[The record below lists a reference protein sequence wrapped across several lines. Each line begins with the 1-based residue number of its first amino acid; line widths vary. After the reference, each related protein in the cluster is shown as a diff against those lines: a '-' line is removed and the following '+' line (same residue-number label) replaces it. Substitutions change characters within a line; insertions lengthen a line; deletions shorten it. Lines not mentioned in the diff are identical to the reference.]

1 VLLLL
6 LLLLLLAQTP
16 AVSAGDT
23 AKKDQPHLVFA
34 MIDDWGFYE
43 AGFRGNS
50 LVQTPFVDKM
60 IGEALLIERHYSYR
74 YCSPARRSFLSG
86 RLPPHVG
93 QTNTP
98 DATID
103 LRMDTIADKL
113 AASGYVT
120 GHSGKVSTI
129 TWIPGVPSA
138 MHVCCVKHAD
148 GCHAQWHAGFFTMQQ
163 TPHGRGFA
171 TSLGFLYGVDHWT
184 QQSFEKVCEYG
195 NGGNSTDLWHTDRPA
210 WGMNGTYGDYTYVN
224 HAVETIMQ
232 HNASAA
238 PLFYYLA

>member
-1 VLLLL
+1 MRAALVGAFFTYDQLVQYLLLL
-6 LLLLLLAQTP
+6 LPSAVLLLAQTP
-16 AVSAGDT
+16 GASAGD
-23 AKKDQPHLVFA
+23 KVRNGKPHLVFA

-60 IGEALLIERHYSYR
+60 ISEALLIERHYSYR

-103 LRMDTIADKL
+103 LNMDTLADKL
-113 AASGYVT
+113 AAAGYAT

-129 TWIPGVPSA
+129 A
-138 MHVCCVKHAD
+138 M
-148 GCHAQWHAGFFTMQQ
+148 
-163 TPHGRGFA
+163 
-171 TSLGFLYGVDHWT
+171 
-184 QQSFEKVCEYG
+184 
-195 NGGNSTDLWHTDRPA
+195 ST
-210 WGMNGTYGDYTYVN
+210 
-224 HAVETIMQ
+224 I
-232 HNASAA
+232 
-238 PLFYYLA
+238 